1 MSRFFFSSA
10 KIRLKSHTLLLLQT
24 FERVLHHFFIEKVSS
39 MVCGISPIGSNHIP
53 RSSPSLT
60 SLRQACEPK
69 GLLTVARFINL
80 LYTILIFF
88 DPLTFIQL
96 FESNRSEKEKCL
108 TSVCPFS
115 KGESD
120 ERISLG

>member
-1 MSRFFFSSA
+1 MLQRMGKCRGEWSGWPRRFQPGQ
-10 KIRLKSHTLLLLQT
+10 RTDCLK
-24 FERVLHHFFIEKVSS
+24 
-39 MVCGISPIGSNHIP
+39 G
-53 RSSPSLT
+53 
-60 SLRQACEPK
+60 K